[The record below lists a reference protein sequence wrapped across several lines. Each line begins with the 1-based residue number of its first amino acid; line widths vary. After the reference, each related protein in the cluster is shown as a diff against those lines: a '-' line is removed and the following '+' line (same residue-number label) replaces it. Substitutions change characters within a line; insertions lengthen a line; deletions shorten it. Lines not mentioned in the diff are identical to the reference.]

1 MTTIRKKLFIFM
13 FNSAEDI
20 TNQFK
25 LPINR
30 VVELGAQNKF

>member
-1 MTTIRKKLFIFM
+1 M

-30 VVELGAQNKF
+30 VVELGAQNQF